1 MYESYENTCNNLK
14 LECDVELITETFIYN
29 IYKYDEPLSIDIIKQ
44 LLRKPFREID
54 NIIFLDYYIY
64 KIWEYEFL
72 YSLSKGYNILKD
84 YLILKKIVDDEE
96 SISFFKNTNLDI
108 INKINAQNILIQN
121 LTNIISNVEY
131 LDLYKIIE
139 SHFRNNLDLLLKE
152 E

>member
-1 MYESYENTCNNLK
+1 M
-14 LECDVELITETFIYN
+14 
-29 IYKYDEPLSIDIIKQ
+29 
-44 LLRKPFREID
+44 
-54 NIIFLDYYIY
+54 
-64 KIWEYEFL
+64 
-72 YSLSKGYNILKD
+72 
-84 YLILKKIVDDEE
+84 ILKKIVDDEE

>member
-1 MYESYENTCNNLK
+1 M
-14 LECDVELITETFIYN
+14 
-29 IYKYDEPLSIDIIKQ
+29 
-44 LLRKPFREID
+44 
-54 NIIFLDYYIY
+54 
-64 KIWEYEFL
+64 